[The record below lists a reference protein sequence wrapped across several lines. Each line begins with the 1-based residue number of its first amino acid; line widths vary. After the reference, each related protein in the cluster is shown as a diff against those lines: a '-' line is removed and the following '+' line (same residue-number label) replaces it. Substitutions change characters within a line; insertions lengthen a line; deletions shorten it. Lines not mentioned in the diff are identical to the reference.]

1 MKIDYYKKIKTS
13 SSKKQKDNRK
23 DSSPGSDIHKY
34 IYIYIYIIRK
44 IAIDNNNKKKKN
56 ISGFIENV

>member
-1 MKIDYYKKIKTS
+1 LKIDYYKKIKTS

-34 IYIYIYIIRK
+34 IYIYIYNTKDSNRQQQQEEK
-44 IAIDNNNKKKKN
+44 
-56 ISGFIENV
+56 EH